1 MAAAG
6 VPESQHKCPEASR
19 DGPLGKSL
27 EEAGNPQGR
36 RGEEGPLLTWRK
48 VGRLPP
54 HPSRLQVQEGRGAG
68 RGTGGQSENP
78 WSYLDRTPGSHG
90 PAQVPQTANTSLGHE
105 REMAVGAQARTRP
118 AQAPSSPSLLG
129 THCVGYIAKERT
141 RRGLPELN
149 AGLLPSHTHTRRLA
163 CGVEGSVH
171 GFVGARTFL
180 SEFQEGWP
188 QRPCQV
194 SPSQQMLS
202 PDAPTLNTSFR

>member
-1 MAAAG
+1 MGPWASLWRRRATRRADREEEEGSPANLEERGEVIPAPLQAAG
-6 VPESQHKCPEASR
+6 S
-19 DGPLGKSL
+19 
-27 EEAGNPQGR
+27 
-36 RGEEGPLLTWRK
+36 
-48 VGRLPP
+48 
-54 HPSRLQVQEGRGAG
+54 EGRGAG
-68 RGTGGQSENP
+68 RRTGGQSETP

-90 PAQVPQTANTSLGHE
+90 PAQVPQTANTSLGHG

-149 AGLLPSHTHTRRLA
+149 AGLLPSHAHTRRLA

-171 GFVGARTFL
+171 GFLGARTFL

-188 QRPCQV
+188 QRPCPKCLLPNKC
-194 SPSQQMLS
+194 SHLTP
-202 PDAPTLNTSFR
+202 PP